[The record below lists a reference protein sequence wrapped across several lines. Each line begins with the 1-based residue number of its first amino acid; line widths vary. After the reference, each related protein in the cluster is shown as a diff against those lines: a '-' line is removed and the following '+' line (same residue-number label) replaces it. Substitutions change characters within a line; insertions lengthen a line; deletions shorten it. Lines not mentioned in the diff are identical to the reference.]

1 MSKRKLAQLGLSL
14 CLFLGISSCS
24 VETSGPTGGDEGV
37 AAIRIDGSST
47 VLPISSAVAEAFQQ
61 SHPNVDIRVNK
72 SGTGPGFEKFS
83 RGETEIND
91 ASRPIKEAEAQRLQE
106 AEIGFVELSVA
117 IDGLSVV
124 VNKEND
130 WATALT
136 IDQLTSIWEKGGSIQ
151 KWSDLDASWPDEQI
165 KLFGPDSESGT
176 YDYFREVT
184 VGKGELRT
192 DYQESVDDN
201 VLAYNIAE
209 EKYALGYFG
218 FAYLNANQ
226 DKLKGVA
233 IAPRGADAAAAVAPS
248 AETIENGTYR
258 PLSRPLFIYVRT
270 DALNRPEVH
279 EFVDFYLSDEGQ
291 ELVKVKYVP
300 LSADQLTESR
310 SRLSQAATAPA
321 SH

>member
-1 MSKRKLAQLGLSL
+1 MLLSL
-14 CLFLGISSCS
+14 GVALTLICSSCT
-24 VETSGPTGGDEGV
+24 VEMSGSSSGGNGRQT
-37 AAIRIDGSST
+37 IRIDGSST

-61 SHPNVDIRVNK
+61 SHQDVDIRVNK
-72 SGTGPGFEKFS
+72 SGTGPGFEKFA

-91 ASRPIKEAEAQRLQE
+91 ASRPIKQTESQKLQGAGIE
-106 AEIGFVELSVA
+106 FVELTVA

-124 VNKEND
+124 VHKDND

-136 IDQLTSIWEKGGSIQ
+136 IDQLTSIWEKDGTVR
-151 KWSDLDASWPDEQI
+151 KWSDLNPAWPREEI

-176 YDYFREVT
+176 YDYFQEVT
-184 VGKGELRT
+184 VDDGDLRT

-218 FAYLNANQ
+218 YAYLSANQ

-233 IAPRGADAAAAVAPS
+233 IAPRGTDVAQAVGPTP
-248 AETIENGTYR
+248 ETIENGTYQ
-258 PLSRPLFIYVRT
+258 PLSRPLYIYVST
-270 DALNRPEVH
+270 AALNRPEVR
-279 EFVDFYLSDEGQ
+279 EFVEFYLSDAGQ

-300 LSADQLTESR
+300 LSPEQLSESR
-310 SRLSQAATAPA
+310 NRLADAVSSPA
-321 SH
+321 SN